1 MDFLTLLLLSVGLAM
16 DAFAVSV
23 CKGLSMKKAGLA
35 QAAVVGLWFGVFQ
48 ALMPVIGYYVGIQ
61 FMGFISAWDH
71 WLAFGLLVL
80 IGANMI
86 RESFQN
92 EEETEAHEHHKS
104 DLNPKDMFIAAVA
117 TSIDALAVGVSFAA
131 MDDVNIWY
139 SVAVIGVVTLI
150 LSMIGVKAGGFVGK
164 KMASK
169 AELLGGII
177 LICIGI
183 KIVVEHMFFS

>member
-92 EEETEAHEHHKS
+92 KEESEAHAHHKS

-183 KIVVEHMFFS
+183 KIVVEHLFFS